1 MITTGHTNRNDD
13 FNYLATFAK
22 NKDIL
27 KEGTEKAYLKVNQNQ
42 ELEITYNKNE
52 RSDVESIKKFF
63 DAKIEKGNGV
73 DKGKVSQGLQSI
85 AKAALVARENASLP
99 QRMVYYIT
107 HIGEGKTVDG
117 DIQQLKQ
124 LLENLELSA
133 SGIIGKAKEGKVV
146 EMTDSEI
153 HEFSEKLS
161 IAKDMI
167 ETTHSSKTFKD
178 DFDFMFKR
186 MEGAIDK
193 DSTLTR
199 SQKQDAHL
207 LLMKSL
213 HYMLNQASVGDEKDP
228 RVGVRN
234 DLEKKIESV
243 ELNVKEQLYSSNDDL
258 QTKYNKATKTP
269 VFTAGIGSERL
280 SFPIEQ
286 KEYLR
291 SFVIAIKQDPAL
303 KYVVMDNDEKNC
315 FIDLNKAQQAALQ
328 KLLSEQ

>member
-1 MITTGHTNRNDD
+1 MIPIGQTNRTEE

-63 DAKIEKGNGV
+63 DAKGNGV
-73 DKGKVSQGLQSI
+73 DKEKVSQGLKSI
-85 AKAALVARENASLP
+85 AKLALVARENASLP
-99 QRMVYYIT
+99 QRMAYYIT
-107 HIGEGKTVDG
+107 HIGEGKTVDD
-117 DIQQLKQ
+117 DIKQLKQ

-146 EMTDSEI
+146 EMTDPEI
-153 HEFSEKLS
+153 SAFSEKLS

-186 MEGAIDK
+186 MESAIDK
-193 DSTLTR
+193 DTTLTPI
-199 SQKQDAHL
+199 QKQGAHL

-213 HYMLNQASVGDEKDP
+213 HYMLSQASVGDVKDP
-228 RVGVRN
+228 RIEIRN
-234 DLEKKIESV
+234 DLEDKIQGV
-243 ELNVKEQLYSSNDDL
+243 ELNIKEQLYRSDDDL
-258 QTKYNKATKTP
+258 QTKYNKAIKYSVYTH
-269 VFTAGIGSERL
+269 GIEKERL

-286 KEYLR
+286 KAYLLK
-291 SFVIAIKQDPAL
+291 FVTAL
-303 KYVVMDNDEKNC
+303 HQEGLQGVIMDDNEVSC
-315 FIDLNKAQQAALQ
+315 FIDLDKAQQAALQ
-328 KLLSEQ
+328 KLLAEQ